1 VVVFIEYS
9 RNEGTMRRMCASLF
23 KAGCLKIMDD
33 VQSTGESVVITKRG
47 AAIVKVVPSISESSD
62 LFGFMSGEFRII
74 GDIEAP
80 LLLGSTEKLSRSD
93 PRVRAQC
100 RV

>member
-1 VVVFIEYS
+1 
-9 RNEGTMRRMCASLF
+9 
-23 KAGCLKIMDD
+23 MDD

-80 LLLGSTEKLSRSD
+80 LLLGSSEKLSRSD